1 MRVTADCHPAFPIS
15 SGQSR
20 TRVAKDHDT
29 VAPAHVL
36 FSSCTVET
44 NVPEKLATRI
54 IQTMSAVLF
63 LLNMLAIASYF
74 FVQNIA
80 SPVVR
85 RVEAR
90 SGDRH

>member
-1 MRVTADCHPAFPIS
+1 MRVTADCHPAFPVP
-15 SGQSR
+15 SGQSK
-20 TRVAKDHDT
+20 TRVAKNHDT
-29 VAPAHVL
+29 VAPADVL

-63 LLNMLAIASYF
+63 LLNILAIASYF
-74 FVQNIA
+74 FVQKMA
-80 SPVVR
+80 RPVER

-90 SGDRH
+90 SDDRH